1 MSGSIEGE
9 LEGEEP
15 NAPGV
20 ENVMIP
26 QVAAPLS
33 MPSVELNRLSIL
45 SSLFNSGKA
54 YEPG

>member
-26 QVAAPLS
+26 QVVAPLS
-33 MPSVELNRLSIL
+33 MPSE
-45 SSLFNSGKA
+45 
-54 YEPG
+54 